1 MTTRETWEAVTV
13 VSAHIVDAFA
23 AICAGFGQAF
33 VQIELAIL
41 TLEARRTMAYVGTVI
56 IIAYTVVQA
65 RVRLTL
71 IDVHVAIDALVA
83 GPVASASIII
93 DPIDADATV
102 LARIRSAFVN
112 ISFTVLPG
120 PASLTLALVLVIC

>member
-71 IDVHVAIDALVA
+71 IDVHVAIDAFVA
-83 GPVASASIII
+83 KEKKWRTFAIYKKKSMNLCNTP
-93 DPIDADATV
+93 T
-102 LARIRSAFVN
+102 
-112 ISFTVLPG
+112 LP
-120 PASLTLALVLVIC
+120 